1 MLQLVRCS
9 HAILAYV
16 SALTSL
22 EIPGLWSRS
31 DSVDFT
37 GKVRPMTQR
46 FVSIRATVFL
56 LLLSLSAFTRAQDN
70 VGEDST
76 IRYPASY
83 FSEWSPVTAQDML
96 DRIPGMSSGGGFGGP
111 GGGGGFRG
119 PPPGAGGF
127 GGPPGG
133 FGGGGG
139 GGRGFGGGSR
149 GSEVLINGKRTAGKN
164 NSTGGQLTRI
174 TADQVDYIEIIRGT
188 SGELDVR
195 GSGQVVNVVLFET
208 LSTSTTQYEIR
219 AQQTDDNTVSP
230 AGSLSYSG
238 QQGGLN
244 FQLSARTSE
253 IYFQNLSKEKSVL
266 GDLSP
271 NDFIREER
279 VTDGS
284 NSTVSANLDYEIN
297 ANSSVRFNALYSDG
311 DTPTELNRRT
321 IDLKVI
327 PNTVSLQREATP
339 SESDNWELGGDYE
352 YNTARGDRFKVL
364 FISNSN
370 TRDTTRERRDVLGDG
385 SESKNLFLDSAST
398 TRERIVRSSYTFDI
412 FGDNQD
418 LELGAERAQTI
429 LDSNL
434 ALGLASSSGTPSAD
448 HGGLVPVAV
457 SNANSE
463 VEEVRYEPFAI
474 HNWIISP
481 RMSLETSVLY
491 EDSEI
496 TQSGDVSKKRDF
508 DFVKPKV
515 DFRYDLTPTIQ
526 LRGTIEKIVQQLTF
540 NDFVAA
546 TDTEDEDSNI
556 LAGNANLR
564 QEWYWNYEVNAEY
577 RLPNDIG
584 VISGRLY
591 WEDWHD
597 KIERMDVSVSED
609 DLRSANGNVGDGE
622 KYGLDV
628 NSSIRMRMFDMPNLL
643 VTGSLSLEDSE
654 IEDPF
659 LGIDRR
665 FLYSYRG
672 RTSLGFRHDIP
683 RWNLNYGLNWMNMFD
698 GGRLRY
704 DIDDLEL
711 SAGDP
716 MWSVFVE
723 WIGFNDMTFRL
734 DAMGIINNSE
744 LCRERQRFAGRI
756 SSGIIEEIEDQC
768 STSGSTVSLRVNGT
782 F

>member
-1 MLQLVRCS
+1 M
-9 HAILAYV
+9 
-16 SALTSL
+16 
-22 EIPGLWSRS
+22 
-31 DSVDFT
+31 
-37 GKVRPMTQR
+37 
-46 FVSIRATVFL
+46 
-56 LLLSLSAFTRAQDN
+56 
-70 VGEDST
+70 
-76 IRYPASY
+76 
-83 FSEWSPVTAQDML
+83 
-96 DRIPGMSSGGGFGGP
+96 
-111 GGGGGFRG
+111 
-119 PPPGAGGF
+119 
-127 GGPPGG
+127 
-133 FGGGGG
+133 
-139 GGRGFGGGSR
+139 
-149 GSEVLINGKRTAGKN
+149 
-164 NSTGGQLTRI
+164 
-174 TADQVDYIEIIRGT
+174 
-188 SGELDVR
+188 R
-195 GSGQVVNVVLFET
+195 GSGQAVNVVLFET
-208 LSTSTTQYEIR
+208 LSTSTTQYEIS
-219 AQQTDDNTVSP
+219 AQQSDDNTVSP
-230 AGSLSYSG
+230 SGSLSYSG

-244 FQLSARTSE
+244 FQLSARASE
-253 IYFQNLSKEKSVL
+253 IYFQNLNKKNSIL
-266 GDLSP
+266 GDFSP
-271 NDFIREER
+271 NDIIREKR
-279 VTDGS
+279 ITDGS
-284 NSTVSANLDYEIN
+284 SSTISTNLDYEIN
-297 ANSSVRFNALYSDG
+297 SNSSARFNALYSDS
-311 DTPTELNRRT
+311 DTPTDLNRRT

-327 PNTVSLQREATP
+327 PNAVSLQREASP
-339 SESDNWELGGDYE
+339 SESDNWEVGGDYE

-370 TRDTTRERRDVLGDG
+370 TRDTTRERWDVLGDG
-385 SESKNLFLDSAST
+385 SESKNLFLDSGST

-412 FGDNQD
+412 FSGNQD
-418 LELGAERAQTI
+418 LELGAERAQII

-434 ALGLASSSGTPSAD
+434 ALGVANPSGIPSVN
-448 HGGLVPVAV
+448 HGGLVPAAV
-457 SNANSE
+457 SNANSKA
-463 VEEVRYEPFAI
+463 EEVRYEPFAT

-508 DFVKPKV
+508 DFVKPKI

-546 TDTEDEDSNI
+546 TDTEDEDSDI
-556 LAGNANLR
+556 TAGNANLR

-584 VISGRLY
+584 VLSGRIY
-591 WEDWHD
+591 YEDWQD

-628 NSSIRMRMFDMPNLL
+628 NGSIRMRMFDMPNLL
-643 VTGSLSLEDSE
+643 VTASMSLEDSE

-704 DIDDLEL
+704 DIDDIEL

-716 MWSVFVE
+716 FWTVFVE
-723 WIGFNDMTFRL
+723 WIGFNDITFRL
-734 DAMGIINNSE
+734 DAMRIINNGE
-744 LCRERQRFAGRI
+744 LCRERQRFVGRI

-768 STSGSTVSLRVNGT
+768 STSGPTVSLQVNGT